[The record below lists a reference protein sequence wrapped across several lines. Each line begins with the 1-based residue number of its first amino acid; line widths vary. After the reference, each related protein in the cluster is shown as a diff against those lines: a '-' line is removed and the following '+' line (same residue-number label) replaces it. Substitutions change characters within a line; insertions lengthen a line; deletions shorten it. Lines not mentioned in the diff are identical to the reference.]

1 MSINFSK
8 IMTVDTT
15 VYLKPL
21 FSVATCANFAT
32 ADANVA
38 AYAYWKETFTKQF
51 YDMTSIKAI
60 T

>member
-1 MSINFSK
+1 
-8 IMTVDTT
+8 MTVDTT